1 MRRLITTVAL
11 ATLTLTAVACSSS
24 GAASQPPSAS
34 SSPDPSPSG
43 SLRPIA
49 ISTPEE
55 AAARVIEVAPQ
66 FEGIGPKDPNLIGG
80 CCFWEATR
88 TPDGFDVVFEVG
100 WGDCPSGCIDRH
112 RWSYHITGEGAVTLV
127 SENGPPPPSG
137 VLGPSGGAGTGGIL
151 PGGDGI
157 QGRALAGPTCPVV
170 TANDPSCDD
179 RPIAGA
185 TVLILDAGGSE
196 VARLV
201 TDSAGHY
208 LVTLP
213 SGPYSIEPQPVD
225 GVMRIAAPV
234 AVTVADG
241 YVIVD
246 LQYDTGIR

>member
-1 MRRLITTVAL
+1 MRRFIPTVAL
-11 ATLTLTAVACSSS
+11 ATFTLIAVACSS
-24 GAASQPPSAS
+24 GAASSPPLSGSSGPSAS
-34 SSPDPSPSG
+34 PSFQA
-43 SLRPIA
+43 RPIT
-49 ISTPEE
+49 SPEE
-55 AAARVIEVAPQ
+55 AAARVKEVAPHL
-66 FEGIGPKDPNLIGG
+66 EGIGPKNPDLIGG
-80 CCFWEATR
+80 CCFWEATP
-88 TPDGFDVVFEVG
+88 TADGWDVVFEVG
-100 WGDCPSGCIDRH
+100 WGDCQSGCIDRH
-112 RWSYHITGEGAVTLV
+112 RWTYHVTRDGAVTLI

-137 VLGPSGGAGTGGIL
+137 VPGSGGGTTGGIL

-170 TANDPSCDD
+170 TANDPNCND

-185 TVLILDAGGSE
+185 TVLVLDAAGTE

-213 SGPYSIEPQPVD
+213 SGPYSIEPQPVE
-225 GVMRIAAPV
+225 GIMRNAGPV

-241 YVIVD
+241 YVTVD